1 MANEEKS
8 IHRSPNGPVWEPI
21 AWLCFAAIALYLTFE
36 FDQPLQTFKLG
47 AAFWP
52 RVIVAILA
60 IAGSVLLISR
70 FVGGTE
76 KPESESEAAYF
87 DDGRAGSR
95 VTPLTVAMFALPL
108 VWVYGMH
115 KMGFLLVTP
124 FFLLA
129 FTWLMGV
136 RRPSVLIGF
145 SLGFY
150 AVLVLIFYKLIFTAL
165 PMGAGMFNAL
175 NGEILALIQ

>member
-1 MANEEKS
+1 MTEPTEERETTRRKT
-8 IHRSPNGPVWEPI
+8 IAEGLVWLVL
-21 AWLCFAAIALYLTFE
+21 AAFAYFMSLG
-36 FDQPLQTFKLG
+36 FDAPLPTYQLG

-52 RVIVAILA
+52 QVVIAIIV
-60 IAGSVLLISR
+60 IAALVLIASQFIRGKETSSAKPGYLDEVPEEGGRFSGTTLLI
-70 FVGGTE
+70 
-76 KPESESEAAYF
+76 
-87 DDGRAGSR
+87 
-95 VTPLTVAMFALPL
+95 FALPL

-136 RRPSVLIGF
+136 RRWQTLIGF

-150 AVLVLIFYKLIFTAL
+150 ALLVLVFYVLIFTPL
-165 PMGAGMFNAL
+165 PMGAGWFHAL
-175 NGEILALIQ
+175 NGEIIALIQ